1 MISWKLIAK
10 NPTIWK
16 WCLDHFV
23 QCFSST
29 TIKLYLLGGLENFYF
44 PIYRECQSQQFPTL
58 SFFRGVGG
66 STTNQNSV
74 FQMDGLDLNSFE
86 VTEVLTS
93 CGPLSRLPLYV
104 TSAIIRGRFGDL
116 ISERF
121 NGLVEEK
128 FTSTRGFYHQNL
140 GLLPLKFAS

>member
-1 MISWKLIAK
+1 MVFGSFCPMLFIYHHQTISAWWFGKFLFSHISGMSI
-10 NPTIWK
+10 PTIPNSII
-16 WCLDHFV
+16 F
-23 QCFSST
+23 Q
-29 TIKLYLLGGLENFYF
+29 
-44 PIYRECQSQQFPTL
+44 
-58 SFFRGVGG
+58 RGR